1 MNDVDKV
8 TNKVKNRMIDMEL
21 TYKCQDC
28 GKEEKIYLKEIFKI
42 DDMGLRISRRCK
54 ECREKKKRNFEKK
67 D

>member
-54 ECREKKKRNFEKK
+54 
-67 D
+67 